1 MSAKQKI
8 KSGFSRFLPSVRL
21 RKHEG
26 LDAYTNTLDEASNKL
41 TPNLRALRL
50 AIAVSDQLLSM
61 DVAANGVVSR
71 ALDITEAYC
80 DHPVHVDIISN
91 VIMLSQLRGV
101 DKEPLTL
108 IRPSVMR
115 DTNNMTVQLIQQL
128 VHDIRAGKYSLDEAE
143 AKLDSILKNPV
154 TYPAWLV
161 STGNAGI
168 AAAVS
173 LFFTT
178 NWRVV
183 LVTFAIALG
192 VDRLLALM
200 AKRAIP
206 PFFRQA
212 GAAVFIVLAAALV
225 AQLDKHGVGFFS
237 GMNPTL
243 IVVGGIFMLVA
254 GLVIVAAIRDAI
266 EEYYVTANA
275 RLLKVVMQTT
285 GIVVGILTGL
295 YIARKLGIGIAVS
308 PDPLQLTAFH
318 FQAIAGALA
327 AAAYA
332 VATQTRIRAIIW
344 AGLVGGGAVAIMFVA
359 LNWGINVV
367 PATGVAAIYVGIVS
381 GLFSRLWQTPGSAIV
396 SAGIIP
402 LVPGLALYTG
412 LMQLVNYPPA
422 DPLFFRGVGTLF
434 TALATAVTIAAGA
447 SLGTIIAQPVS
458 KQLTHTRN
466 LMPLARYMTSQL
478 KFDRSASK
486 RKQS

>member
-1 MSAKQKI
+1 MLVAKHPWLLHTQGVMSAKQKI

-26 LDAYTNTLDEASNKL
+26 LEAYTNTLDEASNKL

-295 YIARKLGIGIAVS
+295 PRSTTADSISLPSHSRRTRRGSVCCRHPNTYPSHHMGRTRRRWCRSHHVRCTQLGHQCRPGNRCSCYLCRYRLRSVFEALADTRLSNRISGHHPARTRSRPLHWSDATRKLS
-308 PDPLQLTAFH
+308 
-318 FQAIAGALA
+318 
-327 AAAYA
+327 
-332 VATQTRIRAIIW
+332 
-344 AGLVGGGAVAIMFVA
+344 
-359 LNWGINVV
+359 
-367 PATGVAAIYVGIVS
+367 S
-381 GLFSRLWQTPGSAIV
+381 G
-396 SAGIIP
+396 
-402 LVPGLALYTG
+402 
-412 LMQLVNYPPA
+412 
-422 DPLFFRGVGTLF
+422 
-434 TALATAVTIAAGA
+434 
-447 SLGTIIAQPVS
+447 
-458 KQLTHTRN
+458 
-466 LMPLARYMTSQL
+466 
-478 KFDRSASK
+478 
-486 RKQS
+486 